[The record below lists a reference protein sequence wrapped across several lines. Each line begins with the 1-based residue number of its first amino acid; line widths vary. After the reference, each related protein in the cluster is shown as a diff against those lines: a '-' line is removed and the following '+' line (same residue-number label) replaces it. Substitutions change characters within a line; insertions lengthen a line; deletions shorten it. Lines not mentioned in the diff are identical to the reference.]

1 MKKSQEFDVGR
12 NFDAVRK
19 LYLTAKLLLYFLIV
33 NLSMVHANV
42 FSQDRV
48 SISVHES
55 SLIHVFEL
63 LSKQT

>member
-42 FSQDRV
+42 FFARQSFD
-48 SISVHES
+48 
-55 SLIHVFEL
+55 LCA
-63 LSKQT
+63 